1 MKHLLNKKVVNINM
15 TNLQNVMK
23 EIGGRT
29 GLIDLTFGQPNFAT
43 PEYIKEAGIQAIHEN
58 HTGYT
63 DSLEI
68 YELREA
74 ASHYIERLYG
84 LAYNPQ
90 NEIMVTIGASEA
102 LDLSFRTILEEGS
115 EVVIPTPVYV
125 G

>member
-1 MKHLLNKKVVNINM
+1 MKHLLNKKVVNIDM

-23 EIGGRT
+23 EIVSRT

-84 LAYNPQ
+84 LAYSPQ

-102 LDLSFRTILEEGS
+102 LDLTFRTILEEGS